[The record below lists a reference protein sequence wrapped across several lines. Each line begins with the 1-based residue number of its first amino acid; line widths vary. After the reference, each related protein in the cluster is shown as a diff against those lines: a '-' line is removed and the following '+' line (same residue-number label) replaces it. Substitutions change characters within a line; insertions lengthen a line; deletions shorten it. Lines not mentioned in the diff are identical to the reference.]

1 MERSPVAGL
10 DGSKLSRQ
18 KTSSFPEGAEREIA
32 SRVDTRDAADAVGIS
47 LLFAG
52 TERPDAAAIR
62 TLAEGARGFSVS
74 HDPGAAAPGHP
85 ANGASGSSDWLEV
98 LSNGLTFD
106 LSGLAPASG
115 QRPPERAYCFDLPPG
130 LDPSGLEAIGLTPGP
145 HLVAGARMM
154 PVVRAMAG
162 LAASLC
168 ALPGL
173 VAVAWHPARSWIG
186 PRYFT
191 SIIGNWLEGGVF
203 PGLGLVGLAT
213 VADGGMQSEGLSFF
227 TDQELRIEPELTG
240 DRAGAAKIAVRLID
254 RLIEHGRLE
263 SAETIAGPE
272 GRLLQIEP
280 SGNGRLVRVWSGS

>member
-18 KTSSFPEGAEREIA
+18 KTTSFLEGAEREIA
-32 SRVDTRDAADAVGIS
+32 SRVDTRDADDAVGIS

-62 TLAEGARGFSVS
+62 TLAEAARGFSVS
-74 HDPGAAAPGHP
+74 HDPGAAKPGLK
-85 ANGASGSSDWLEV
+85 ANGAREPSDWVEV
-98 LSNGLTFD
+98 LADGLTFD
-106 LSGLAPASG
+106 LSGLAPAIGHSL
-115 QRPPERAYCFDLPPG
+115 PERAYCFDMPPG
-130 LDPSGLEAIGLTPGP
+130 FDGSGLEAISLTPGP
-145 HLVAGARMM
+145 HLSGGGRMM

-162 LAASLC
+162 LAANLC

-227 TDQELRIEPELTG
+227 TGQELRIEPELTE

-263 SAETIAGPE
+263 TAETVTGPE
-272 GRLLQIEP
+272 GRQLRIEP
-280 SGNGRLVRVWSGS
+280 SGNGRFVRVWSGS

>member
-1 MERSPVAGL
+1 M
-10 DGSKLSRQ
+10 
-18 KTSSFPEGAEREIA
+18 
-32 SRVDTRDAADAVGIS
+32 RDADGAVGIS

-52 TERPDAAAIR
+52 AERPDAVAIR
-62 TLAEGARGFSVS
+62 ALADNARGFSVS
-74 HDPGAAAPGHP
+74 HDPGTLARGRPAGNGSA
-85 ANGASGSSDWLEV
+85 ANGHGGDASQKGDWLEV
-98 LSNGLTFD
+98 LADGLTFD
-106 LSGLAPASG
+106 LSGLAPAAG
-115 QRPPERAYCFDLPPG
+115 HQLPQRAYCFDMPAGVDNL
-130 LDPSGLEAIGLTPGP
+130 GLEAISLTPGP
-145 HLVAGARMM
+145 HLSGGARMM
-154 PVVRAMAG
+154 PVVRTMAG
-162 LAASLC
+162 LAAQLC

-227 TDQELRIEPELTG
+227 TDQELRIEPELTE
-240 DRAGAAKIAVRLID
+240 DRANAAKIAVRLID

-272 GRLLQIEP
+272 GRLLRIEP
-280 SGNGRLVRVWSGS
+280 SANGHLVRVWSGA